1 MIDNDTD
8 FNYYLT
14 GKGYHVSHIHSPG
27 FVEQVSLEE
36 SSSLEGDTFKITVRL
51 ATGLPEEYRVVDLS
65 FPVEYVTDLL

>member
-1 MIDNDTD
+1 MIDNNAD

-27 FVEQVSLEE
+27 FVE